1 MTNGDSATVTAID
14 AVAAEVFATIG
25 TGRQIRPFS
34 SRRAVFGLDE
44 SYHVAAR
51 VRQMREARGE
61 RVVGRKIGFTN
72 RRVWAHAPAWGYI
85 YDSTVHDL
93 IKIDETFPLAGL
105 AEPRI
110 EPEVVF
116 QLAVAPA
123 PDLDESGLLACIE
136 WVAPGFEIV
145 QSIFPGWKFSAADAV
160 AGVGVH
166 GALLLGPRHP
176 VALSTAPW
184 SRTLS
189 TFEIDLKR
197 NGAVA
202 DHGCAANVL
211 DGPVSALRHLIGLLA
226 HDAANPPLAAGEFVA
241 TGTLTRALPV
251 APGETWTTEL
261 KGVALANLRVRFV

>member
-1 MTNGDSATVTAID
+1 MTDDDPAMVTEVH

-25 TGRQIRPFS
+25 TGRQITPFS
-34 SRRAVFGLDE
+34 SRRPVFGIDE
-44 SYHVAAR
+44 SYRVAAS
-51 VRQMREARGE
+51 VRRMREARGE

-72 RRVWAHAPAWGYI
+72 RRVWAHAPAWGYM

-93 IKIDETFPLAGL
+93 VKIDETFSLAGL

-123 PDLDESGLLACIE
+123 PDLDENGLLACVQ

-145 QSIFPGWKFSAADAV
+145 QSIFPGWKFTAADAV

-166 GALLLGPRHP
+166 GALVLGPREP
-176 VALSTAPW
+176 VASRTAAW

-197 NGAVA
+197 SGEAV

-211 DGPVSALRHLIGLLA
+211 DGPVSALRYLIGLLA
-226 HDAANPPLAAGEFVA
+226 HDRSNPPLAPGEIVA